1 MKTNNLYHLTYPR
14 WVNGFATLALASAGI
29 TLWWFTTV
37 SRMENRVIA
46 VSPQSQL
53 EQPDSAVSAP
63 KGEVRPQ
70 SHDGPVATI
79 ESMQAETYW
88 VEAVG
93 NEIVLIPQPV
103 TVAVG
108 LSKAAIL
115 EQAFTNL
122 LEEQGKKGFS
132 TIPAGTR
139 LLGVEARSD
148 GVHLNF
154 SKEFAQGGGSTSMIA
169 RVGQVIFTASSLNV
183 DEPVFISVEGQ
194 PVDAQHPLGG
204 EGLVLTQPIM
214 RREFVSQYPMY

>member
-1 MKTNNLYHLTYPR
+1 
-14 WVNGFATLALASAGI
+14 
-29 TLWWFTTV
+29 
-37 SRMENRVIA
+37 
-46 VSPQSQL
+46 
-53 EQPDSAVSAP
+53 
-63 KGEVRPQ
+63 
-70 SHDGPVATI
+70 
-79 ESMQAETYW
+79 MQAETYW